1 MATMINQDEPF
12 QITTSRIQQT
22 GSDDDPY
29 NDILYYENTE
39 MKEDNLKLKTATAQL
54 QEELDKVKAELTQIN
69 LNLNKMEQTPRT
81 TPPITGP
88 QMTHTA
94 TTTYIQDL
102 FPPSPNLDTKRN
114 NVSDEATLQAKLAK
128 ELIKLANS
136 YKFPELTFDIQ
147 ASKRRYNFSTW
158 FTKLQT
164 ILSMFPQTS
173 NVIQDSGMIMFYPNS
188 NDFGNKALF
197 LLIGAKV
204 DNYFQRAIRPFAG
217 QCDKALAFFAPVFQT
232 RIEPTSTMH
241 SRRCELKKTNPQL
254 LLLNDSYLPKQKLN
268 LRELYI
274 QNINWLVLFLPVSI
288 VQKNPNMI
296 QPYIFIV

>member
-173 NVIQDSGMIMFYPNS
+173 NVIQDSGTIMFNPNS

-197 LLIGAKV
+197 LLISAKV
-204 DNYFQRAIRPFAG
+204 DN
-217 QCDKALAFFAPVFQT
+217 
-232 RIEPTSTMH
+232 
-241 SRRCELKKTNPQL
+241 
-254 LLLNDSYLPKQKLN
+254 
-268 LRELYI
+268 
-274 QNINWLVLFLPVSI
+274 
-288 VQKNPNMI
+288 
-296 QPYIFIV
+296 